1 MSVAALLAF
10 YNANQAAIMTILL
23 IVSEFLGAT
32 PKIKANGIVSFI
44 IQQIRDKAIKG
55 GAKDPTP

>member
-1 MSVAALLAF
+1 MSLAALLAF

-23 IVSEFLGAT
+23 IVSEFLGAN
-32 PKIKANGIVSFI
+32 PKVKANGIVSFI
-44 IQQIRDKAIKG
+44 IQQIRDKAIKS

>member
-1 MSVAALLAF
+1 MSLAALLAF

-23 IVSEFLGAT
+23 IASEFLGAN
-32 PKIKANGIVSFI
+32 PKIKANGIVSFV